1 MRVTT
6 DLTNL
11 EVLTLEQAAAHGPHY
26 RMRRRAQAVLG
37 HSRGQSISRL
47 AALFAVDADTVSRW
61 LRRWRAQGVSGLREG
76 ARSGRPPH
84 LDAAAQK
91 N

>member
-6 DLTNL
+6 DLTAT

-37 HSRGQSISRL
+37 HNRGQSIGRL
-47 AALFAVDADTVSRW
+47 ATLFAVDADTISRW

-76 ARSGRPPH
+76 GRAGRPPK